1 MPALRTRVDIDGYN
15 LYYGCLRKTA
25 FKWLDVLALFE
36 TQILPSILY
45 RPAPGAEPATM
56 TLHPDSAIKY
66 FTAKIIESAAK
77 GEDSVSSQAQ
87 YHNALT
93 THCGGRL
100 SFVMGHYSLYKANQ
114 HIVPADD
121 PKRWPRDCDKIQV
134 WKLEEKQS
142 DVNLALHLYDDARSG
157 EVDQVVLVTNDT
169 DLAPALEMLQ
179 ARCPHI
185 VRGLVIPTRKVGLG
199 GDLEREAN
207 VSLAK
212 LAHRVR
218 RHISEDEL
226 RASPLPDVVPGR
238 RRASIKPHSWYA
250 KPHHLTKMMEMARP
264 VLRTEGEILKWAR
277 RESVQLGGRRP
288 IDLIETDAG
297 AVEVFDYIEA
307 YIRKQLD
314 RAGDQG
320 DLSSQS

>member
-1 MPALRTRVDIDGYN
+1 MPWGSGVPALRTRVYIDGYN

-36 TQILPSILY
+36 TQMLPSILD

-100 SFVMGHYSLYKANQ
+100 SFVMGQYSLYKANQ

-142 DVNLALHLYDDARSG
+142 DV
-157 EVDQVVLVTNDT
+157 
-169 DLAPALEMLQ
+169 
-179 ARCPHI
+179 
-185 VRGLVIPTRKVGLG
+185 
-199 GDLEREAN
+199 
-207 VSLAK
+207 
-212 LAHRVR
+212 
-218 RHISEDEL
+218 
-226 RASPLPDVVPGR
+226 
-238 RRASIKPHSWYA
+238 
-250 KPHHLTKMMEMARP
+250 
-264 VLRTEGEILKWAR
+264 
-277 RESVQLGGRRP
+277 
-288 IDLIETDAG
+288 
-297 AVEVFDYIEA
+297 FDYIEA

-314 RAGDQG
+314 RAGDQD